1 LCVYI
6 RACDVNILF
15 GGFYSEVIG
24 AAVNSTLSG
33 NNITL
38 NANNNINAAGVDI
51 QADNSISGTAKD
63 INIQNVAIIACLDIN
78 SFGLNVKLVYC
89 I

>member
-1 LCVYI
+1 MLM
-6 RACDVNILF
+6 
-15 GGFYSEVIG
+15 
-24 AAVNSTLSG
+24 TLSG

-63 INIQNVAIIACLDIN
+63 INIQNVNNTDTHYSKHKKVKVSLADVLGTIAKNPLLLKKESD
-78 SFGLNVKLVYC
+78 GKVH
-89 I
+89 